1 MTTTNQHVSAS
12 QQHHAPDDSEKE
24 QAIFLTTTEDYARL
38 CASSK
43 KSPMHYRQQQEK
55 QHQQESSYSAPQ
67 FPCLSLLSLDASSLL
82 QESLD
87 TILSHLLTNHA
98 DEQQQVNLLARPLI
112 RRNSYHSS
120 LVGSSRHHDIASIQQ
135 VADRD
140 TFLLQNNAVVAAH
153 QQQAAYN
160 AAIVEELEII
170 SRRRAAL
177 ERMRRTRLLLSERN
191 AGDQLLQ
198 LHANSQLHYR
208 RY

>member
-12 QQHHAPDDSEKE
+12 QHHAPDDSEKE
-24 QAIFLTTTEDYARL
+24 QARFLTTEDAARL

-43 KSPMHYRQQQEK
+43 KSPMHHRQQQEK
-55 QHQQESSYSAPQ
+55 QHQQGSSYSAPQ

-87 TILSHLLTNHA
+87 TISSHLLTNHA

-170 SRRRAAL
+170 TRATSA

>member
-1 MTTTNQHVSAS
+1 MLVFFVIGCIFPPPRNFRYHLVS
-12 QQHHAPDDSEKE
+12 
-24 QAIFLTTTEDYARL
+24 
-38 CASSK
+38 
-43 KSPMHYRQQQEK
+43 
-55 QHQQESSYSAPQ
+55 
-67 FPCLSLLSLDASSLL
+67 
-82 QESLD
+82 
-87 TILSHLLTNHA
+87 SHLPTNHA
-98 DEQQQVNLLARPLI
+98 DEQQQVNLLASPLS

-120 LVGSSRHHDIASIQQ
+120 LLLVGSSRHHDIASIQH

-170 SRRRAAL
+170 TRAAAA

-191 AGDQLLQ
+191 AADQLLQ